1 MRVDRIGLAASMAGE
16 AGAAGGARRART
28 SRRDHDVFEQAGQGG
43 RGRPDRTTTFS
54 MVRHRFPQK
63 KKTLRHQL
71 YMFWLM
77 MNKIVFLNI

>member
-54 MVRHRFPQK
+54 MVRHRFPK
-63 KKTLRHQL
+63 KKNTAAPALHVL
-71 YMFWLM
+71 
-77 MNKIVFLNI
+77 VDDE